1 MQKKLT
7 ITVSEEVYAGLYQHV
22 GPRRISK
29 FIEELLRP
37 HVLEQD
43 LLAAYEEMAED
54 RVRESAAL
62 AWSEQTMADIDHAP
76 W

>member
-7 ITVSEEVYAGLYQHV
+7 ITVSEEVYNGLYQHV
-22 GPRRISK
+22 GRRRISK
-29 FIEELLRP
+29 FIENLARP

-43 LLAAYEEMAED
+43 LLSAYQAMAADSA
-54 RVRESAAL
+54 RESAAL
-62 AWSEQTMADIDHAP
+62 AWSEATVSDIDHAT

>member
-7 ITVSEEVYAGLYQHV
+7 ITISEEVYAGLYQHV

-29 FIEELLRP
+29 FIEELARP

-43 LLAAYEEMAED
+43 LLAAYEAMAED
-54 RVRESAAL
+54 SARESAAL
-62 AWSEQTMADIDHAP
+62 AWSEQTLADLDHAP